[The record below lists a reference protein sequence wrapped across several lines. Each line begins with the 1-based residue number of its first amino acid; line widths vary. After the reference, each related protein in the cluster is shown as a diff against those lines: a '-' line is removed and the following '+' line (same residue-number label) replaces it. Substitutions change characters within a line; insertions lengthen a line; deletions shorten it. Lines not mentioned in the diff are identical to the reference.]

1 MLFFAPL
8 AEASFLLFYF
18 LANSGL
24 AYQILTLLYSFISFY
39 IDEFIADSPF
49 LTGKEM
55 SVFCIWFNFCFLGYL
70 VFNFSIFFEI
80 FLSSCIVYMIFSSF
94 TITSVCILP
103 TVASAFD

>member
-24 AYQILTLLYSFISFY
+24 AYQSLTLLYSFISPDF
-39 IDEFIADSPF
+39 DEFIADSPS

-55 SVFCIWFNFCFLGYL
+55 SVF
-70 VFNFSIFFEI
+70 
-80 FLSSCIVYMIFSSF
+80 
-94 TITSVCILP
+94 
-103 TVASAFD
+103 